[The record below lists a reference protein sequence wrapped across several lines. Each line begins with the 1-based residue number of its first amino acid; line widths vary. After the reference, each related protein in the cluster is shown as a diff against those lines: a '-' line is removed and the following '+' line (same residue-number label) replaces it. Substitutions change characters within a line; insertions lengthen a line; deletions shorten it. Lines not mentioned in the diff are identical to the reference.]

1 MHIRKYKVRKMSEG
15 LERIKRDLGPNA
27 VILSTTRLVGQANGE
42 TLEIAV
48 ATDGLPGIPASVTRP
63 AAPTKAAE
71 PAPATPAPAP
81 VPTVAAEPK
90 ADPMVR
96 ELVDQVRSLQSE
108 VRHLRVQRELQ
119 NVPPRIPRQASE
131 RTSRPDPRIAAG
143 IGMAVAESGGESSL
157 ARTMSFVYQTL
168 RTSGVS
174 ESDIEAVVSE
184 AWEMQQQTGRGP
196 QHLLRLIEDRIA
208 KRIETTAPL
217 WHQAADQPQVAV
229 LLGPTGVGKTT
240 TLAKIAAHAKLIG
253 HRNVGIICAD
263 TFRIGGVYQLDS
275 YAQLIG
281 VPLHVA
287 ASFAELQVALH
298 AMEDC
303 DLILIDTAGRNPW
316 SPISDGSIPHEDY
329 RRLAP
334 RYDVQI
340 HVCLS
345 STTRTDDLVAIVDRY
360 RNLDPTALIFT
371 KADEAQGVGCMLSAA
386 VAAELPISHVCHGQ
400 SVPDDIACPTP
411 GEIARWVRTG
421 HPNGWSAAAAA
432 AASSER

>member
-360 RNLDPTALIFT
+360 RDLDPTALIFT

>member
-15 LERIKRDLGPNA
+15 LERIKRELGPNA

-48 ATDGLPGIPASVTRP
+48 AADGLPGVPAAVTRP
-63 AAPTKAAE
+63 AAPAPPSEPAVAPQPAPVAAAE
-71 PAPATPAPAP
+71 PTS
-81 VPTVAAEPK
+81 
-90 ADPMVR
+90 DPLVR

-119 NVPPRIPRQASE
+119 NVPPRIQRQNTE
-131 RTSRPDPRIAAG
+131 RASRPDPRIAAG

-168 RTSGVS
+168 RTSGVA
-174 ESDIEAVVSE
+174 ETDIEAVVSE

-208 KRIETTAPL
+208 KRIQTTAPL

-240 TLAKIAAHAKLIG
+240 TIAKIAAHAKLIG

-287 ASFAELQVALH
+287 ASFAELQVALA
-298 AMEDC
+298 AMDDC

-316 SPISDGSIPHEDY
+316 SPFSDGSIPHEDY
-329 RRLAP
+329 RRLSP
-334 RYDVQI
+334 RYNVQI

-345 STTRTDDLVAIVDRY
+345 STTRTDDLVAVVDRY
-360 RNLDPTALIFT
+360 RDLEPTALIFT

-386 VAAELPISHVCHGQ
+386 AAADLPISHVCHGQ
-400 SVPDDIACPTP
+400 SVPDDITCPTP